1 MFRSLA
7 STIVLASAFLSF
19 FFFGAVPAFAQS
31 DVESGYSSIME
42 SGLIFA
48 NICPGGPGSECQCRD
63 TGQCSV
69 DDVMQIFVNI
79 STGILGIIGSV
90 VLLMFVY
97 GGFVWITSEG
107 DPGRVNQGK
116 QTVVNAV
123 IGLALVLGAYAIM
136 TFAIAAVTGVQQGQ
150 DLEGTVEDV
159 IQQGESG
166 Q

>member
-1 MFRSLA
+1 
-7 STIVLASAFLSF
+7 
-19 FFFGAVPAFAQS
+19 
-31 DVESGYSSIME
+31 
-42 SGLIFA
+42 
-48 NICPGGPGSECQCRD
+48 
-63 TGQCSV
+63 
-69 DDVMQIFVNI
+69 MQIFVNI